1 MTRTGFGR
9 TSAWDGFEHPFEST
23 QTIRPE
29 SPLIKSRTNA
39 GDNNKG
45 TEAPTPLSPW
55 ERFCRWVTSTDNRIY
70 IGWFGV
76 LAIPTLSTAAIVF
89 VLAIVAA
96 PAVDMNGTGQMIA
109 GSLLDGNNLIT
120 AAVVPT
126 SAAIGLHFYPIWE
139 AASLDE
145 WLINGGPYQLIVLHF
160 IIGIISYQDREWELS
175 YRLGMRPWISLA
187 FTAPVA
193 ATVSVLLV
201 YPVGQG
207 GFASGMPLGIS
218 GTFTFMMQFQ
228 ADHNILAS
236 PLHQMGVIG
245 VLGGAMLCAVHGSL
259 VTSTLLR
266 PSTTEGPSQDR
277 KQSLETEES
286 LGEEPFGEESL
297 EEKSS
302 EEKSLT
308 KGLVGGKTYSFKHA
322 QIYQQ
327 GLLCKGAKFNS
338 SRAVHF
344 CLAALPVAGIWS
356 AALGVDL
363 AAFDFDRFSF
373 NPVPQ
378 VAYKKTAVPTWSDIV
393 VKANLGIHAAAEKS
407 QPRFSAFSSAFPSDL
422 SSDAS
427 FGLSSGLSQSA
438 KKQKTATDWMVSES

>member
-1 MTRTGFGR
+1 MTQIGFGR
-9 TSAWDGFEHPFEST
+9 TSAFDRFEHPFESGQAT
-23 QTIRPE
+23 TLE
-29 SPLIKSRTNA
+29 SPLINSDKSI
-39 GDNNKG
+39 DNI
-45 TEAPTPLSPW
+45 EAPTPLSPW
-55 ERFCRWVTSTDNRIY
+55 ERFCRWITSTENRIY

-89 VLAIVAA
+89 VLAIIAA
-96 PAVDMNGTGQMIA
+96 PAVDMDGTGQMVS
-109 GSLLDGNNLIT
+109 GSLLAGNNLIT

-145 WLINGGPYQLIVLHF
+145 WLLNGGPYQLIVLHF

-193 ATVSVLLV
+193 ASVSVLLV

-259 VTSTLLR
+259 VTS
-266 PSTTEGPSQDR
+266 
-277 KQSLETEES
+277 SLFRQPAKRETN
-286 LGEEPFGEESL
+286 
-297 EEKSS
+297 KSEADS
-302 EEKSLT
+302 GNPPVCKT
-308 KGLVGGKTYSFKHA
+308 KTYSFEHA
-322 QIYQQ
+322 QTYQQ
-327 GLLCKGAKFNS
+327 GLFWKGVKFDS

-363 AAFDFDRFSF
+363 AAFDFDKFSF
-373 NPVPQ
+373 NPRSQ
-378 VAYKKTAVPTWSDIV
+378 VAYKKTVVPTWSDV
-393 VKANLGIHAAAEKS
+393 VVQANLGIHAAAAKT
-407 QPRFSAFSSAFPSDL
+407 QPNLSAFS
-422 SSDAS
+422 
-427 FGLSSGLSQSA
+427 
-438 KKQKTATDWMVSES
+438 KETDFLETDIQWIIPDD

>member
-9 TSAWDGFEHPFEST
+9 TSSWERFEPPFEPT
-23 QTIRPE
+23 QTPRLK
-29 SPLIKSRTNA
+29 SPLTNTDKSDQTSGQIPGQTHKALN
-39 GDNNKG
+39 
-45 TEAPTPLSPW
+45 PLSPW
-55 ERFCRWVTSTDNRIY
+55 ERFCRWITSTNNRIY

-89 VLAIVAA
+89 VLAIIAA
-96 PAVDMNGTGQMIA
+96 PAVDMNGTGEMVS
-109 GSLLDGNNLIT
+109 GSLLAGNNIIT

-193 ATVSVLLV
+193 ASVSVLLV

-259 VTSTLLR
+259 VTSTWLR
-266 PSTTEGPSQDR
+266 PSAPLPASKKDKKEADKKRQ
-277 KQSLETEES
+277 
-286 LGEEPFGEESL
+286 
-297 EEKSS
+297 
-302 EEKSLT
+302 
-308 KGLVGGKTYSFKHA
+308 TYSFEHA
-322 QIYQQ
+322 QNYLQS
-327 GLLCKGAKFNS
+327 LFWKGVRFNS

-363 AAFDFDRFSF
+363 AAFDFDKFSF
-373 NPVPQ
+373 NPLPQ
-378 VAYKKTAVPTWSDIV
+378 VSYQKTVVPTWSDV
-393 VKANLGIHAAAEKS
+393 VGQANLGIHV
-407 QPRFSAFSSAFPSDL
+407 
-422 SSDAS
+422 
-427 FGLSSGLSQSA
+427 
-438 KKQKTATDWMVSES
+438 VSEKAQPHFAELDSNLDQQASDVQWVVIDQASQKNLLMSH